1 MSAEESANEKK
12 RHGCVTAYLIFLLI
26 FNSGI
31 ALLYL
36 TSSNELKSDYPNW
49 PEWVIDMWIPESIF
63 NLVCTVALLKW
74 KKWGFWGFTGSS
86 CYGFIISLY
95 IGASMVA
102 AFWDSCLFLVIL
114 YGVLQIGNDN
124 KGWTQLD

>member
-36 TSSNELKSDYPNW
+36 TSSNELKSDNSNMPG
-49 PEWVIDMWIPESIF
+49 WVIEMWILESIF
-63 NLVCTVALLKW
+63 NLVCAVALLKW

-86 CYGFIISLY
+86 CINFIINLY
-95 IGASMVA
+95 IGASVTA
-102 AFWDSCLFLVIL
+102 AFWDSYLMLGIL